1 MADLLALRHQQL
13 AHALLAV
20 GARVEQLRV
29 GADRALVD
37 AEEVDAARERV
48 GAGLEHV
55 GERLAVGV
63 RLERH
68 VLEREPAVL
77 DRRGQ
82 VVDDRVEQAVGA
94 QVLGR
99 DAAGHRVDVAAVGAL
114 LERVHDLLVRD
125 LLALEVALHQRVGV
139 LRHLVHQLLAVLLG
153 QIRHVVGDR
162 TLLAVLAPRA
172 GVLVGLHVDEVD
184 QAAHL
189 VLGADRD
196 LGRHHVRAEGGLQ
209 RVERAVEVGP
219 LAVEHVH
226 VDQARHAEL
235 GGARPQPLRRD
246 LDAHH
251 GVDHEDGR
259 LAHAQRAERVRD
271 ERGLA
276 GRVDEID
283 LDALPLERRE
293 RRRDRHP
300 ARLLVLLRVGDR
312 RPVSHRAQA
321 VRRSGLEQQGLV
333 QRRLP
338 APTVAH

>member
-1 MADLLALRHQQL
+1 M
-13 AHALLAV
+13 
-20 GARVEQLRV
+20 
-29 GADRALVD
+29 
-37 AEEVDAARERV
+37 
-48 GAGLEHV
+48 
-55 GERLAVGV
+55 
-63 RLERH
+63 
-68 VLEREPAVL
+68 L

-82 VVDDRVEQAVGA
+82 VVDDRVEQPVGA

-99 DAAGHRVDVAAVGAL
+99 DAAGHREDVAAVGAL

-153 QIRHVVGDR
+153 QLRHVVGDR
-162 TLLAVLAPRA
+162 ALLAVLAPGA

-196 LGRHHVRAEGGLQ
+196 LGRHDVRAEGGLQ
-209 RVERAVEVGP
+209 RVERAEEVGP

-259 LAHAQRAERVRD
+259 LAHAQRAERVGD

-276 GRVDEID
+276 GRVDQVD
-283 LDALPLERRE
+283 LDVAATRTTRAPPRSTSRA
-293 RRRDRHP
+293 P
-300 ARLLVLLRVGDR
+300 ARPPPSR
-312 RPVSHRAQA
+312 RPSSRQPPCPGGSSRRPRTAGPRAATSSRSHGGPLGPRCGSCLRRAACLLLSQGGGRVKATVSRAGCPPGA
-321 VRRSGLEQQGLV
+321 
-333 QRRLP
+333 
-338 APTVAH
+338 AT

>member
-1 MADLLALRHQQL
+1 M
-13 AHALLAV
+13 
-20 GARVEQLRV
+20 
-29 GADRALVD
+29 
-37 AEEVDAARERV
+37 
-48 GAGLEHV
+48 
-55 GERLAVGV
+55 
-63 RLERH
+63 
-68 VLEREPAVL
+68 L

-82 VVDDRVEQAVGA
+82 VVDDRLEQPVGA

-99 DAAGHRVDVAAVGAL
+99 HAAGHGEDVAAVGAL

-139 LRHLVHQLLAVLLG
+139 LRDLVHQLLAVLLG

-172 GVLVGLHVDEVD
+172 GVLVRLHVDEVD

-196 LGRHHVRAEGGLQ
+196 LGRHDVGAEGGLE
-209 RVERAVEVGP
+209 RVERAEEVGP

-226 VDQARHAEL
+226 VDQPRHAEL
-235 GGARPQPLRRD
+235 GGARPQALRGD

-251 GVDHEDGR
+251 GVDHEHGR
-259 LAHAQRAERVRD
+259 LAHAQRAERVGD

-276 GRVDEID
+276 GRVDEVD
-283 LDALPLERRE
+283 LDVPPVERGE
-293 RRRDRHP
+293 RGGDRHP
-300 ARLLVLLRVGDR
+300 AGLLVLLGVRHR

-321 VRRSGLEQQGLV
+321 VRRAGLEQQGLV